1 MHQTG
6 AVTPEI
12 DISNLEID
20 ISICGFAARKVSY
33 FPKFSFTKS
42 DHFLREKSIIM
53 PDRELR
59 HMRRTELVEIILALK
74 QSEDQLRAENAAL
87 SAQLQERQIH
97 IENAGSIAQAA
108 LELNKVFEAA
118 QAAADDYVASVL
130 AANKNTDAAASALRA
145 QAEAE
150 AQQILAQAQTEA
162 ANLKARTQQQCDA
175 ETEAAARKRAQT
187 EADCK
192 AMLAR
197 TQQEIQQRRA
207 AFDRRAS
214 ELLDGYHSTEF
225 LPEERA
231 K

>member
-1 MHQTG
+1 
-6 AVTPEI
+6 
-12 DISNLEID
+12 
-20 ISICGFAARKVSY
+20 
-33 FPKFSFTKS
+33 
-42 DHFLREKSIIM
+42 M

-59 HMRRTELVEIILALK
+59 RMRRAELVEIILALK
-74 QSEDQLRAENAAL
+74 QTEDRLRAENAAL

-118 QAAADDYVASVL
+118 QAAADEYVASVR
-130 AANKNTDAAASALRA
+130 AANKNTDAAANALRA

-150 AQQILAQAQTEA
+150 A
-162 ANLKARTQQQCDA
+162 ANLKARTQKECDEQA
-175 ETEAAARKRAQT
+175 EAAARSRAQT

-197 TQQEIQQRRA
+197 TQQEIRQRWA

-231 K
+231 EKCDK

>member
-6 AVTPEI
+6 VVTPKT
-12 DISNLEID
+12 DISNVVLRHEKFRIY
-20 ISICGFAARKVSY
+20 RN
-33 FPKFSFTKS
+33 FSFTKS
-42 DHFLREKSIIM
+42 DHFLREKAIIM

-108 LELNKVFEAA
+108 
-118 QAAADDYVASVL
+118 ADEYVAAVR

-175 ETEAAARKRAQT
+175 EAEAAARKRAQT

-197 TQQEIQQRRA
+197 TQQEIQQRWA

>member
-1 MHQTG
+1 MWFCGTKIFVFVESFRSPNPTTFCGRNRSLCQT
-6 AVTPEI
+6 V
-12 DISNLEID
+12 N
-20 ISICGFAARKVSY
+20 CGTCAA
-33 FPKFSFTKS
+33 P
-42 DHFLREKSIIM
+42 
-53 PDRELR
+53 
-59 HMRRTELVEIILALK
+59 LK
-74 QSEDQLRAENAAL
+74 QSEDRLRAENAAL

-118 QAAADDYVASVL
+118 QAAADEYVASVL

-162 ANLKARTQQQCDA
+162 ASLKARTQQQCDA

>member
-1 MHQTG
+1 
-6 AVTPEI
+6 
-12 DISNLEID
+12 
-20 ISICGFAARKVSY
+20 
-33 FPKFSFTKS
+33 
-42 DHFLREKSIIM
+42 
-53 PDRELR
+53 
-59 HMRRTELVEIILALK
+59 MRRTELVEIILALK
-74 QSEDQLRAENAAL
+74 QSEDRLRAENAAL

-118 QAAADDYVASVL
+118 QAAADEYVASVL

-150 AQQILAQAQTEA
+150 AQQILAQTEA

>member
-1 MHQTG
+1 
-6 AVTPEI
+6 
-12 DISNLEID
+12 
-20 ISICGFAARKVSY
+20 
-33 FPKFSFTKS
+33 
-42 DHFLREKSIIM
+42 M

-59 HMRRTELVEIILALK
+59 RMRRAELVEIILALK
-74 QSEDQLRAENAAL
+74 QTEDRLRAENAAL

-97 IENAGSIAQAA
+97 IENVGSIAQAA

-118 QAAADDYVASVL
+118 QAAADEYVASVR
-130 AANKNTDAAASALRA
+130 AANKNTDAAANALRA

-150 AQQILAQAQTEA
+150 AEQILAQAQTEA
-162 ANLKARTQQQCDA
+162 ANLKARTQKECDEQA
-175 ETEAAARKRAQT
+175 EAAARSRAQT

-197 TQQEIQQRRA
+197 TQQEIRQRWA

-231 K
+231 DKCDK

>member
-1 MHQTG
+1 
-6 AVTPEI
+6 
-12 DISNLEID
+12 
-20 ISICGFAARKVSY
+20 
-33 FPKFSFTKS
+33 
-42 DHFLREKSIIM
+42 M

-74 QSEDQLRAENAAL
+74 QSEDRLRAENAAL

-118 QAAADDYVASVL
+118 QAAADEYVASVL

-175 ETEAAARKRAQT
+175 ETEAAARKRAQ
-187 EADCK
+187 ACK

>member
-1 MHQTG
+1 MNTLHRCSQQTK
-6 AVTPEI
+6 TP
-12 DISNLEID
+12 
-20 ISICGFAARKVSY
+20 
-33 FPKFSFTKS
+33 
-42 DHFLREKSIIM
+42 M
-53 PDRELR
+53 PLP
-59 HMRRTELVEIILALK
+59 ALC
-74 QSEDQLRAENAAL
+74 
-87 SAQLQERQIH
+87 
-97 IENAGSIAQAA
+97 
-108 LELNKVFEAA
+108 
-118 QAAADDYVASVL
+118 
-130 AANKNTDAAASALRA
+130 ALRRKPKPA
-145 QAEAE
+145 DPCTGTDRGCEPE
-150 AQQILAQAQTEA
+150 
-162 ANLKARTQQQCDA
+162 ARTQQQCDA

>member
-1 MHQTG
+1 
-6 AVTPEI
+6 
-12 DISNLEID
+12 
-20 ISICGFAARKVSY
+20 
-33 FPKFSFTKS
+33 
-42 DHFLREKSIIM
+42 M

-59 HMRRTELVEIILALK
+59 RMRRAELVEIILALK
-74 QSEDQLRAENAAL
+74 QTEDRLRAENAAL

-118 QAAADDYVASVL
+118 QAAADEYVASVR
-130 AANKNTDAAASALRA
+130 AANKNTDAAANALRA

-150 AQQILAQAQTEA
+150 AEHILAQAQTEA
-162 ANLKARTQQQCDA
+162 ANLKARTQKECDEQA
-175 ETEAAARKRAQT
+175 EAVARSRAQT
-187 EADCK
+187 EDDCK

-197 TQQEIQQRRA
+197 TQQEIRQRWA

-231 K
+231 EKCDK

>member
-1 MHQTG
+1 
-6 AVTPEI
+6 
-12 DISNLEID
+12 
-20 ISICGFAARKVSY
+20 
-33 FPKFSFTKS
+33 
-42 DHFLREKSIIM
+42 M

-74 QSEDQLRAENAAL
+74 QSEDRLRAENAAL

-118 QAAADDYVASVL
+118 QAAADEYVASVL

-162 ANLKARTQQQCDA
+162 VNLKARTQQQCDADTQQQCDA

>member
-1 MHQTG
+1 
-6 AVTPEI
+6 
-12 DISNLEID
+12 
-20 ISICGFAARKVSY
+20 
-33 FPKFSFTKS
+33 
-42 DHFLREKSIIM
+42 M

-74 QSEDQLRAENAAL
+74 QSEDRLRAENAAL

-118 QAAADDYVASVL
+118 QAAADEYVASVL

-162 ANLKARTQQQCDA
+162 ANLKARTQQQC
-175 ETEAAARKRAQT
+175 AAGVQQQTVFPQT

>member
-1 MHQTG
+1 M
-6 AVTPEI
+6 A
-12 DISNLEID
+12 
-20 ISICGFAARKVSY
+20 
-33 FPKFSFTKS
+33 
-42 DHFLREKSIIM
+42 
-53 PDRELR
+53 DRELR
-59 HMRRTELVEIILALK
+59 RMHRAELIEIIYALK
-74 QSEDQLRAENAAL
+74 QSEDQLKAQNAAL
-87 SAQLQERQIH
+87 TAQLQDRQLRL
-97 IENAGSIAQAA
+97 ESAGSIAQAA

-118 QAAADDYVASVL
+118 QAAADEYVASVL

-207 AFDRRAS
+207 ACRAS

>member
-1 MHQTG
+1 M
-6 AVTPEI
+6 
-12 DISNLEID
+12 
-20 ISICGFAARKVSY
+20 
-33 FPKFSFTKS
+33 
-42 DHFLREKSIIM
+42 
-53 PDRELR
+53 
-59 HMRRTELVEIILALK
+59 
-74 QSEDQLRAENAAL
+74 
-87 SAQLQERQIH
+87 
-97 IENAGSIAQAA
+97 
-108 LELNKVFEAA
+108 
-118 QAAADDYVASVL
+118 
-130 AANKNTDAAASALRA
+130 
-145 QAEAE
+145 
-150 AQQILAQAQTEA
+150 
-162 ANLKARTQQQCDA
+162 KARTQQQCDA

>member
-1 MHQTG
+1 
-6 AVTPEI
+6 
-12 DISNLEID
+12 
-20 ISICGFAARKVSY
+20 
-33 FPKFSFTKS
+33 
-42 DHFLREKSIIM
+42 M

-74 QSEDQLRAENAAL
+74 QSEDRLRAENAAL

-118 QAAADDYVASVL
+118 QAAADEYVASVL

-145 QAEAE
+145 
-150 AQQILAQAQTEA
+150 EA

>member
-1 MHQTG
+1 
-6 AVTPEI
+6 
-12 DISNLEID
+12 
-20 ISICGFAARKVSY
+20 
-33 FPKFSFTKS
+33 
-42 DHFLREKSIIM
+42 M

-59 HMRRTELVEIILALK
+59 RMRRAELVEIILALK
-74 QSEDQLRAENAAL
+74 QTEDRLRAENAAL

-118 QAAADDYVASVL
+118 QAAADEYVASVR
-130 AANKNTDAAASALRA
+130 AANKSTDAVANVLRA

-150 AQQILAQAQTEA
+150 QILAQAQTEA
-162 ANLKARTQQQCDA
+162 ANLKARTQKECDEQA
-175 ETEAAARKRAQT
+175 EAAARSRAQT

-197 TQQEIQQRRA
+197 TQQEIRQRWA

-231 K
+231 DKCDK

>member
-1 MHQTG
+1 
-6 AVTPEI
+6 
-12 DISNLEID
+12 
-20 ISICGFAARKVSY
+20 
-33 FPKFSFTKS
+33 
-42 DHFLREKSIIM
+42 M

-59 HMRRTELVEIILALK
+59 RMRRAELVEIILALK
-74 QSEDQLRAENAAL
+74 QTEDRLRVENAAL

-118 QAAADDYVASVL
+118 QAAADEYVASV
-130 AANKNTDAAASALRA
+130 
-145 QAEAE
+145 
-150 AQQILAQAQTEA
+150 
-162 ANLKARTQQQCDA
+162 
-175 ETEAAARKRAQT
+175 RAQT

-197 TQQEIQQRRA
+197 TQQEIRQRWA

-231 K
+231 DKCDK

>member
-1 MHQTG
+1 
-6 AVTPEI
+6 
-12 DISNLEID
+12 
-20 ISICGFAARKVSY
+20 
-33 FPKFSFTKS
+33 
-42 DHFLREKSIIM
+42 M

-59 HMRRTELVEIILALK
+59 RMRRAELVEIILALK
-74 QSEDQLRAENAAL
+74 QTEDRLRAENAAL

-118 QAAADDYVASVL
+118 QAAADEYVASVR
-130 AANKNTDAAASALRA
+130 AANKNTDAAANALRA

-150 AQQILAQAQTEA
+150 AEQILAQAQ
-162 ANLKARTQQQCDA
+162 NLKARTQKECDEQA
-175 ETEAAARKRAQT
+175 EAAARSRAQT

-197 TQQEIQQRRA
+197 TQQEIRQRWA

-231 K
+231 DK

>member
-1 MHQTG
+1 
-6 AVTPEI
+6 
-12 DISNLEID
+12 
-20 ISICGFAARKVSY
+20 
-33 FPKFSFTKS
+33 
-42 DHFLREKSIIM
+42 M

-59 HMRRTELVEIILALK
+59 RMRRAELVEIILALK
-74 QSEDQLRAENAAL
+74 QTEDRLRAENAAL

-118 QAAADDYVASVL
+118 QAAADEYVASVR
-130 AANKNTDAAASALRA
+130 AANKN
-145 QAEAE
+145 
-150 AQQILAQAQTEA
+150 TEA
-162 ANLKARTQQQCDA
+162 ANLKARTQKECDEQA
-175 ETEAAARKRAQT
+175 EAAARSRAQT

-197 TQQEIQQRRA
+197 TQQEIRQRWA

-231 K
+231 DKCDK

>member
-1 MHQTG
+1 
-6 AVTPEI
+6 
-12 DISNLEID
+12 
-20 ISICGFAARKVSY
+20 
-33 FPKFSFTKS
+33 
-42 DHFLREKSIIM
+42 M

-118 QAAADDYVASVL
+118 QAAADEYVASVR
-130 AANKNTDAAASALRA
+130 AANKNTNAAASALRA

-162 ANLKARTQQQCDA
+162 ANLKARTRKECDEQA
-175 ETEAAARKRAQT
+175 EAAAVAAAPAGGGEVSTAAVRRGNGSR
-187 EADCK
+187 
-192 AMLAR
+192 R
-197 TQQEIQQRRA
+197 TQARPDRSGLQGNACPDA
-207 AFDRRAS
+207 AGDPAAPGRF
-214 ELLDGYHSTEF
+214 
-225 LPEERA
+225 
-231 K
+231 

>member
-1 MHQTG
+1 
-6 AVTPEI
+6 
-12 DISNLEID
+12 
-20 ISICGFAARKVSY
+20 
-33 FPKFSFTKS
+33 
-42 DHFLREKSIIM
+42 M

-74 QSEDQLRAENAAL
+74 QSEDRLRAENAAL

-118 QAAADDYVASVL
+118 QAAADEYVASVL

-197 TQQEIQQRRA
+197 QRRA

>member
-1 MHQTG
+1 
-6 AVTPEI
+6 
-12 DISNLEID
+12 
-20 ISICGFAARKVSY
+20 
-33 FPKFSFTKS
+33 
-42 DHFLREKSIIM
+42 M

-74 QSEDQLRAENAAL
+74 QSEDRLRAENAAL

-118 QAAADDYVASVL
+118 QAAADEYVASVL

-145 QAEAE
+145 QAEA
-150 AQQILAQAQTEA
+150 
-162 ANLKARTQQQCDA
+162 
-175 ETEAAARKRAQT
+175 AARKRAQA

>member
-1 MHQTG
+1 
-6 AVTPEI
+6 
-12 DISNLEID
+12 
-20 ISICGFAARKVSY
+20 
-33 FPKFSFTKS
+33 
-42 DHFLREKSIIM
+42 M

-118 QAAADDYVASVL
+118 QAAADEYVASVH
-130 AANKNTDAAASALRA
+130 AANKNTNAAASALRA

-150 AQQILAQAQTEA
+150 QILAQAQTEA

-175 ETEAAARKRAQT
+175 EVDAAARKRAQT

>member
-1 MHQTG
+1 
-6 AVTPEI
+6 
-12 DISNLEID
+12 
-20 ISICGFAARKVSY
+20 
-33 FPKFSFTKS
+33 
-42 DHFLREKSIIM
+42 M

-74 QSEDQLRAENAAL
+74 QSEDRLRAENAAL

-118 QAAADDYVASVL
+118 QAAADEYVASVL

-150 AQQILAQAQTEA
+150 AQQILA
-162 ANLKARTQQQCDA
+162 
-175 ETEAAARKRAQT
+175 RAQT

>member
-1 MHQTG
+1 
-6 AVTPEI
+6 
-12 DISNLEID
+12 
-20 ISICGFAARKVSY
+20 
-33 FPKFSFTKS
+33 
-42 DHFLREKSIIM
+42 M

-59 HMRRTELVEIILALK
+59 RMRRAELVEIILALK
-74 QSEDQLRAENAAL
+74 QTEDRLRAENAAL

-118 QAAADDYVASVL
+118 QAAADEYVASVR
-130 AANKNTDAAASALRA
+130 AANKNTDAAANALRA

-150 AQQILAQAQTEA
+150 AEQILAQAQTEA
-162 ANLKARTQQQCDA
+162 ANLKARTQKECDEQA
-175 ETEAAARKRAQT
+175 EAAARSRAQT

-197 TQQEIQQRRA
+197 TQQEIRQRWA
-207 AFDRRAS
+207 AFDCRAS

-225 LPEERA
+225 LPEEHA
-231 K
+231 EKCDK

>member
-1 MHQTG
+1 
-6 AVTPEI
+6 
-12 DISNLEID
+12 
-20 ISICGFAARKVSY
+20 
-33 FPKFSFTKS
+33 
-42 DHFLREKSIIM
+42 M

-59 HMRRTELVEIILALK
+59 RMRRAELVEIILALK
-74 QSEDQLRAENAAL
+74 QTEDRLRAENAAL

-108 LELNKVFEAA
+108 
-118 QAAADDYVASVL
+118 
-130 AANKNTDAAASALRA
+130 
-145 QAEAE
+145 AEAE
-150 AQQILAQAQTEA
+150 QILAQAQTEA
-162 ANLKARTQQQCDA
+162 ANLKARTQKECDEQA
-175 ETEAAARKRAQT
+175 EAAARSRAQT

-197 TQQEIQQRRA
+197 TQQEIRQRWA

-231 K
+231 DKCDK